1 MNIEKLVRHL
11 KEFTL
16 DEIEMIAECG
26 CKAALELLLN
36 ENKLVFEH
44 GMYKYKDAEQLKTF
58 DIFEKPIDKSG
69 ERILFKNMAIM
80 YLNNHRLT
88 KDTLKGY
95 RSQLK
100 YNIIPFFEGL
110 YVDEITYEKILEFVE
125 FMKKKFKPKTASNG
139 VTLLGSI
146 LKYAFMEGYIKNNP
160 YFGVRNSMCK

>member
-58 DIFEKPIDKSG
+58 DIFEKPIYKSG

-110 YVDEITYEKILEFVE
+110 YTDEITYEKILEFVE

-146 LKYAFMEGYIKNNP
+146 LKYAFMEGYIKDNP

>member
-1 MNIEKLVRHL
+1 MNIEKLARHL
-11 KEFTL
+11 KEFTT
-16 DEIEMIAECG
+16 DEIEMIAECD
-26 CKAALELLLN
+26 CKTELEYLLN
-36 ENKLVFEH
+36 EGKLVFEH
-44 GMYKYKDAEQLKTF
+44 GMYKYKAPEQLKTF
-58 DIFEKPIDKSG
+58 DIFEKPIYKSG
-69 ERILFKNMAIM
+69 ERILFKSIAII
-80 YLNNHRLT
+80 YLNNRRLT

-110 YVDEITYEKILEFVE
+110 YVDEITYEMILEFVD

>member
-1 MNIEKLVRHL
+1 MNIEKLARHL

-16 DEIEMIAECG
+16 DEIEMIAEYD
-26 CKAALELLLN
+26 CKTELERLLN
-36 ENKLVFEH
+36 EGKLAFEQ
-44 GMYKYKDAEQLKTF
+44 GLYKYKEPEQLKTF
-58 DIFEKPIDKSG
+58 AIFEKPIYKGG
-69 ERILFKNMAIM
+69 ERILFKNMAII
-80 YLNNHRLT
+80 YLNNRRLT

-110 YVDEITYEKILEFVE
+110 YADEITYEMILKFVE

-146 LKYAFMEGYIKNNP
+146 LKYAFIEGYIKNNP
-160 YFGVRNSMCK
+160 YFGVRNSKCK

>member
-1 MNIEKLVRHL
+1 MNIEKLARHL

-16 DEIEMIAECG
+16 NEIEMIAECG

-36 ENKLVFEH
+36 ENKLVSEH

-58 DIFEKPIDKSG
+58 DIFEKPIYKSG
-69 ERILFKNMAIM
+69 ERILFKNMAII

-100 YNIIPFFEGL
+100 YNIIPFFENL
-110 YVDEITYEKILEFVE
+110 YTDEITYEKILEFVE

-160 YFGVRNSMCK
+160 YFGIRNSMCK

>member
-1 MNIEKLVRHL
+1 MNIEKLAKHL
-11 KEFTL
+11 KKFTL
-16 DEIEMIAECG
+16 DEIEMIAECD
-26 CKAALELLLN
+26 CKIELKRLLN
-36 ENKLVFEH
+36 KNKLVFEH
-44 GMYKYKDAEQLKTF
+44 GIYKYKELEQLKSF
-58 DIFEKPIDKSG
+58 DIFEKPIYKCG
-69 ERILFKNMAIM
+69 ERVLFKNMAII
-80 YLNNHRLT
+80 YLNNRRLT

-100 YNIIPFFEGL
+100 YNILPFFEGL
-110 YVDEITYEKILEFVE
+110 YADEITYEKILDFVA

>member
-1 MNIEKLVRHL
+1 MNIEKLAKHL

-16 DEIEMIAECG
+16 DEIGMIAECD
-26 CKAALELLLN
+26 CKTELEQLLN
-36 ENKLVFEH
+36 KNKIVFEQ
-44 GMYKYKDAEQLKTF
+44 GLYKYKEPEKLKTF
-58 DIFEKPIDKSG
+58 DIFEKPIYKSD
-69 ERILFKNMAIM
+69 ERILFKNMAII
-80 YLNNHRLT
+80 YLNNRRLT

-110 YVDEITYEKILEFVE
+110 YADEITYEMILKFVE

-146 LKYAFMEGYIKNNP
+146 LKYAFIEGYIKNNP

>member
-1 MNIEKLVRHL
+1 MNILKLARHL
-11 KEFTL
+11 KEFTI
-16 DEIEMIAECG
+16 DEIEMIAECD
-26 CKAALELLLN
+26 CKAKLEQLLN
-36 ENKLVFEH
+36 ENKLIFEH
-44 GMYKYKDAEQLKTF
+44 GLYKYKEPEQLKTF
-58 DIFEKPIDKSG
+58 DIFEKPIYKGG
-69 ERILFKNMAIM
+69 ERILFKNMAII
-80 YLNNHRLT
+80 YLNNRRLT

-95 RSQLK
+95 HSQLK

-110 YVDEITYEKILEFVE
+110 YADEITYEKILEFVE